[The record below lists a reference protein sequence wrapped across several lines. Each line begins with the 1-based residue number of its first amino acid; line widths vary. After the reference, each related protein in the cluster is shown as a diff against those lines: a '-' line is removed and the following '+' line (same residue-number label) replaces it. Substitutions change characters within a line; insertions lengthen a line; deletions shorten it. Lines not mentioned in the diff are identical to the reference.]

1 VRVTY
6 PAVVIVPADTVKVTD
21 DAPAGAGSEAGRVN
35 VELLSEIATTAPP
48 VGAGWFRLTVQVMA
62 PPESTFVEV
71 QVNAETSIGPSRLKV
86 VFLEAPFRVA
96 VTVADWVVVTEP
108 TVAVKAAEM
117 LLAGTVK
124 VVGMAT
130 TELLAERPT
139 VLPPIGAASFRVT
152 VQVVVAPEL
161 TLVGLHVSPETTA
174 GSTRLRL
181 VVSRV
186 PLRVAV
192 IVALWFAGNAP
203 AVAMKLAELA
213 PAATAT
219 VAGIDSRAL
228 LSDNATLAPDET
240 AFRPTVQVAEA
251 PEDRVPGLQL
261 KDVRLTGAAA
271 EIVPPVAV
279 VGIAVPAAE
288 VLSALVTPIVVLADT
303 VTVSTTTT
311 PLPMTFAFRPL
322 ELRPVRKHM

>member
-1 VRVTY
+1 
-6 PAVVIVPADTVKVTD
+6 
-21 DAPAGAGSEAGRVN
+21 
-35 VELLSEIATTAPP
+35 
-48 VGAGWFRLTVQVMA
+48 
-62 PPESTFVEV
+62 
-71 QVNAETSIGPSRLKV
+71 
-86 VFLEAPFRVA
+86 
-96 VTVADWVVVTEP
+96 
-108 TVAVKAAEM
+108 
-117 LLAGTVK
+117 
-124 VVGMAT
+124 
-130 TELLAERPT
+130 
-139 VLPPIGAASFRVT
+139 
-152 VQVVVAPEL
+152 
-161 TLVGLHVSPETTA
+161 
-174 GSTRLRL
+174 
-181 VVSRV
+181 
-186 PLRVAV
+186 
-192 IVALWFAGNAP
+192 
-203 AVAMKLAELA
+203 VAMKLAELA

-311 PLPMTFAFRPL
+311 PLPITFALRPL